1 MPSSSGPLSGN
12 RNKLTNHPRD
22 RGTSP
27 PQRAIAQFA
36 EGERVHLDL
45 DPSVQEGRFPPRFVG
60 HTGEILGKQGRAF
73 RVRITDGKID
83 KEIVTVAAHLKRQ
96 S

>member
-22 RGTSP
+22 RGASP
-27 PQRAIAQFA
+27 PQRAITQFE
-36 EGERVHLDL
+36 EGDRVHLDL

-60 HTGEILGKQGRAF
+60 HTGKILGSQGRAY
-73 RVRITDGKID
+73 RVKITDGKVD
-83 KEIVTVAAHLKRQ
+83 KVIITVPAHLKRQ
-96 S
+96 E